1 MNQRKG
7 SGQTASN
14 ERSQA
19 SKGGRKSGSQGGRTG
34 GEASSG
40 KASGP
45 SSGQGNRSQSEDA
58 RHGIQQSRKS
68 SSK

>member
-1 MNQRKG
+1 MNQRKS
-7 SGQTASN
+7 SGKTAAN

-19 SKGGRKSGSQGGRTG
+19 SKGGRKSDTQGGRTG

-40 KASGP
+40 SA
-45 SSGQGNRSQSEDA
+45 SGQGNRSQSEDA